1 MTFPW
6 TKKQPVTTRVEI
18 IRKDVVKLQ
27 LSDWQKDKT
36 LVSAAQQVLSGDFAR
51 LMVQVLK
58 NEHPGH
64 VVLPKNFPSE
74 LRSAHQ
80 SQCEGYT
87 MALANLEAMATLR
100 EIADLG
106 EPTFEPP
113 ETPTTE
119 E

>member
-1 MTFPW
+1 MTWPW
-6 TKKQPVTTRVEI
+6 SKKQPATTRVEI

-36 LVSAAQQVLSGDFAR
+36 LVAGAQAALNGDFMR
-51 LMVQVLK
+51 LVVQVLK

-64 VVLPKNFPSE
+64 VVLPKNFPIE

-87 MALANLEAMATLR
+87 MALANLEAMGTLK

-106 EPTFEPP
+106 EPTFER
-113 ETPTTE
+113 EEPTNE
-119 E
+119 

>member
-6 TKKQPVTTRVEI
+6 TKKQPVTTKVEI

-36 LVSAAQQVLSGDFAR
+36 LVNGAQVALNGDFMRLMIQVLQNS
-51 LMVQVLK
+51 
-58 NEHPGH
+58 HPGSM
-64 VVLPKNFPSE
+64 VLPKNFPIE
-74 LRSAHQ
+74 LRAAHQ

-87 MALANLEAMATLR
+87 MALANLEAMGTLK

-106 EPTFEPP
+106 EPTFER
-113 ETPTTE
+113 EEPTNE
-119 E
+119 